1 MNDCFRCPV
10 EKQCHYPFKVCDCVG
25 QRKFWTLAQRQAYE
39 ADVEKQRAKMPVIA
53 RVDYEAITGRAI
65 SKLIDEQD

>member
-25 QRKFWTLAQRQAYE
+25 QRKFWTINQRQLYD
-39 ADVEKQRAKMPVIA
+39 ADQAEKRDAMQDHRIIN
-53 RVDYEAITGRAI
+53 RT
-65 SKLIDEQD
+65 LIK